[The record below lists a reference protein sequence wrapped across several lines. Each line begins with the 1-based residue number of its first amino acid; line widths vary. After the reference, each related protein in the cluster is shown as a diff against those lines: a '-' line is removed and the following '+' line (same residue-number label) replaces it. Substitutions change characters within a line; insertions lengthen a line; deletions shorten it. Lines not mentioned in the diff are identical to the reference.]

1 MSAGEL
7 QQYSYALQTRAAQ
20 PVSSIKPAG
29 GGSDFTRRK
38 NWSQNVLDELR
49 DLVIV
54 LSNEF
59 KIIFCSEASVEFL
72 GYSPAELNNHLF
84 TEYIHVDDVDSFS
97 REFRTA
103 RDTMQAL
110 RIYHRVQRKDGNYTL
125 METNGHFYRNTFIGS
140 VRKIPTEASRAM
152 DSFLDLKIENE
163 QLKQRLAQLKEEQ
176 QKQQAEEEEEEEE
189 AEDLTR
195 PVQLQEDQETLL
207 FTMEEEAAPFVYTPG
222 ISMSY
227 DISQSLEMFTGLH
240 YDMGE
245 RSKGISLGLEG
256 DLTTVPPDTHLPA
269 VIGPVDRQPV
279 SDSNSSS
286 ADEQN
291 RGKKKKLDASEPKIC
306 TDCGTTQS
314 PEWRKGPQGP
324 KTLCNACGLRWA
336 KSHRKQVDRP
346 AT

>member
-1 MSAGEL
+1 MSAGEP
-7 QQYSYALQTRAAQ
+7 QQHSYALQTRAAL
-20 PVSSIKPAG
+20 PVSTIKPAG
-29 GGSDFTRRK
+29 GVSDFTRRK

-54 LSNEF
+54 LSNDF
-59 KIIFCSEASVEFL
+59 KIVFCSEASVEFL
-72 GYSPAELNNHLF
+72 GYPPAELNDHLF

-125 METNGHFYRNTFIGS
+125 METNGHFYRNAFIGS

-152 DSFLDLKIENE
+152 DSFLDLKVENE
-163 QLKQRLAQLKEEQ
+163 QLKQRLAHLREEQ
-176 QKQQAEEEEEEEE
+176 QKQQIEGEEEEQE
-189 AEDLTR
+189 EDLTAMIQ
-195 PVQLQEDQETLL
+195 PQEEQVPF
-207 FTMEEEAAPFVYTPG
+207 FTMGEEEAAPFVYTPG
-222 ISMSY
+222 IAMSY

-256 DLTTVPPDTHLPA
+256 DLTTVPPNTSLPA
-269 VIGPVDRQPV
+269 VIGPVDRQPA

-286 ADEQN
+286 ADEPQN
-291 RGKKKKLDASEPKIC
+291 RGKKKKLDVSEPKVC
-306 TDCGTTQS
+306 TDCGTTQA

-324 KTLCNACGLRWA
+324 KT
-336 KSHRKQVDRP
+336 
-346 AT
+346 

>member
-1 MSAGEL
+1 MSAEEP
-7 QQYSYALQTRAAQ
+7 QQQVSYALQTRGVQ
-20 PVSSIKPAG
+20 PVSSTKP

-54 LSNEF
+54 LNSDF

-72 GYSPAELNNHLF
+72 GYPPAELNGHLV

-110 RIYHRVQRKDGNYTL
+110 RIYHRVQRKDGNYAL
-125 METNGHFYRNTFIGS
+125 METNGHFYRNAFIGS
-140 VRKIPTEASRAM
+140 MRRIPTEASRAM
-152 DSFLDLKIENE
+152 DSFLDLKVENE
-163 QLKQRLAQLKEEQ
+163 QLKQRLAHLKEEQ
-176 QKQQAEEEEEEEE
+176 QKQAGEEGEGEED
-189 AEDLTR
+189 EDEDEGLAR
-195 PVQLQEDQETLL
+195 PVPVQEEQAPL
-207 FTMEEEAAPFVYTPG
+207 FTMGEEAAPFVYTPG
-222 ISMSY
+222 IAMSY

-256 DLTTVPPDTHLPA
+256 DLMTVPPETRLPT
-269 VIGPVDRQPV
+269 VIGPVDRQPAP
-279 SDSNSSS
+279 DAPSSS
-286 ADEQN
+286 ADEPQI
-291 RGKKKKLDASEPKIC
+291 RGKKKKLDTSEPNIC

-324 KTLCNACGLRWA
+324 KT
-336 KSHRKQVDRP
+336 
-346 AT
+346 